1 MATYVLRIREVD
13 RSFFEVIRSGEKTI
27 ETRAAT
33 NKFRK
38 IKQGDMLKFTCG
50 KDYLT
55 KKIVKTHLFKDIDS
69 LLGTLRLKKIMPWV
83 SSPDKAKEIWQSFPN
98 YEEKIKNYGIIA
110 FELQ

>member
-1 MATYVLRIREVD
+1 MSKYVLRVREVD
-13 RSFFEVIRSGEKTI
+13 RNFFEAIKSGIKTI

-33 NKFRK
+33 DKFRK
-38 IKQGDMLKFTCG
+38 IERGDILKFTCG

-55 KKIVKTHLFKDIDS
+55 KKVAKKYLFKDIDS
-69 LLGTLRLKKIMPWV
+69 LLKTLKLKKIMPWV
-83 SSPDKAKEIWQSFPN
+83 SSPDKAKKIWQSFPN